1 MVLPVFDAAWRGKQ
15 RLKPP
20 VCVLEVRHRD
30 KPEGGP
36 IATLFVQ
43 REESYRYDADGQVYE
58 ASVCLSYQTIEPK
71 HSLRSRVSGS
81 FDGSYSRCSFRE
93 GEASVSLVK
102 GALFLDPQGLR
113 GQRIGTYLMNEI
125 VTWAQQWPEA
135 VVAPIK
141 LLSGQAEEENRT
153 RRNRFYERFGL
164 VFGYSDP
171 EHREG
176 VSAPLP
182 VRELKSVSSWE
193 ANIRER
199 DPREYLAELLHE
211 RAHAVVEGS
220 RRDTVIKNLSATL
233 EEARNRPVRWA
244 ARCLWSRLQ
253 PSLVQGTLL
262 LAVGAIAWFC
272 VRAR

>member
-1 MVLPVFDAAWRGKQ
+1 
-15 RLKPP
+15 
-20 VCVLEVRHRD
+20 
-30 KPEGGP
+30 P

-113 GQRIGTYLMNEI
+113 GQRIGAYLMNEI

-141 LLSGQAEEENRT
+141 LRSGQAEEENRT

-182 VRELKSVSSWE
+182 VRELKSVS
-193 ANIRER
+193 
-199 DPREYLAELLHE
+199 
-211 RAHAVVEGS
+211 
-220 RRDTVIKNLSATL
+220 
-233 EEARNRPVRWA
+233 
-244 ARCLWSRLQ
+244 
-253 PSLVQGTLL
+253 
-262 LAVGAIAWFC
+262 
-272 VRAR
+272 